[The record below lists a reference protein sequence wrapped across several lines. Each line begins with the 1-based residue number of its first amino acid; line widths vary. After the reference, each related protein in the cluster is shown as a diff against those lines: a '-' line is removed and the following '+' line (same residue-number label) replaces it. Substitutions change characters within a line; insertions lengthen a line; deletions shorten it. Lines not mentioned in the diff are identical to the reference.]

1 MPVEAKALICNAQ
14 QEFAIRDVTLPDPA
28 PDQIAIRTR
37 FSGVSIG
44 TEFALVRNKLN
55 WGPYPLCTGYM
66 GTGLVESVGSAVTG
80 LKADDAVYYRANA
93 AMQLMDGQSVSC
105 VAGVHCS
112 RAVIRPDTS
121 HGAYPLPHGVPMD
134 VGSMFVMPAV
144 GLNGVDM
151 AGPRMGEVVV
161 VHGAGLIGLGV
172 IAACAHRGCTVVA
185 IDISDR
191 QLALARELG
200 ADHTINSAHAPMRDM
215 LKSLA
220 PDGADVVFEA
230 TGLPQCIDD
239 AIALCRTHGKFVWQ
253 GNYGASPISM
263 HFLPPHG
270 KRLQMFFPCDDGL
283 QPCRRAVLRNIAS
296 GALRWDKTITHRVS
310 HLDAPALFTQ
320 INMQREHGVLGA
332 VINWEAA

>member
-1 MPVEAKALICNAQ
+1 MPIPAQALVCDAQ
-14 QEFAIRDVTLPDPA
+14 QHFAIRNVTLPDPA
-28 PDQIAIRTR
+28 AEQILIRTH

-66 GTGLVESVGSAVTG
+66 GTGIVERAGSAVTG
-80 LKADDAVYYRANA
+80 LAAGDAVYFRANA
-93 AMQLMDGQSVSC
+93 AMHLDDGQRVSC
-105 VAGVHCS
+105 VAGVHS
-112 RAVIRPDTS
+112 SHAVIRPDTS
-121 HGAYPLPHGVPMD
+121 HGAYALPSGVPMD
-134 VGSMFVMPAV
+134 VSSMFVMPAV

-151 AGPRMGEVVV
+151 SNPRMGDTVV

-172 IAACAHRGCTVVA
+172 IAACAHRGCSVIA

-200 ADHTINSAHAPMRDM
+200 ADYTVNSAHEPMRDSV
-215 LKSLA
+215 KALA

-230 TGLPQCIDD
+230 TGLPQCVDD
-239 AIALCRTHGKFVWQ
+239 TIALCRTHGKFVWQ
-253 GNYGASPISM
+253 GNYGAAPISM

-283 QPCRRAVLRNIAS
+283 QPCRRAVLNNIAS
-296 GALRWDKTITHRVS
+296 GALRWEKTVTHRTPF
-310 HLDAPALFTQ
+310 HDAPALFTQ
-320 INMQREHGVLGA
+320 INTQRDHGVLGA
-332 VINWEAA
+332 VISWGAA